1 MHEPAFVAALVSDNH
16 GNVGGSLF
24 GSDVK
29 PRRVLWEIL
38 VEVPAKSNV
47 TELEG
52 SGEAAA
58 HSKESGG
65 ALLDR
70 QDLRRST
77 LCRALSLLLS
87 RFLAAKDRAD

>member
-1 MHEPAFVAALVSDNH
+1 MHKPALVAALVSDNH
-16 GNVGGSLF
+16 GNVGGSL
-24 GSDVK
+24 GGNVK
-29 PRRVLWEIL
+29 ARRVLWEIL
-38 VEVPAKSNV
+38 VEVPANSYFAK
-47 TELEG
+47 LEG